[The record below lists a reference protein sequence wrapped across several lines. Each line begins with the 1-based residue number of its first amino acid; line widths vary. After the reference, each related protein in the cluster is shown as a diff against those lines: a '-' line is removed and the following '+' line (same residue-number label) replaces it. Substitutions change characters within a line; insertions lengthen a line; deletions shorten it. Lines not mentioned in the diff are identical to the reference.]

1 MIENKALSINH
12 QPTGH
17 IYIYLIKGI
26 VICLFLSLCICHVS
40 VAQKS
45 KVQLEK
51 EKKQILRKREETNKS
66 LRETADEKKA
76 TIGQLTA
83 LNQQI
88 QNQSQLIN
96 NISREIKLLDTEMAE
111 LNQITYSMENDLVK
125 LRKEYSAMVYAASK
139 ATTTYSR
146 LVFVFSS
153 TTFNELVMRLQYL
166 RHYAEARKNQVSQ
179 IEKIKAILIV
189 QQTDLTNKKLEKD
202 QLLQTQVEEN
212 NNLLALKEKQNQ
224 VVKQLSNREKE
235 LEAELAETK
244 KSIEGIDRLIKDLI
258 AEEIR
263 RAERE
268 AEANKAAASIESA
281 KEATMSASFAD
292 SKAKLNW
299 PVKSGFISSKFG
311 EQPHPILK
319 GITIDNPGVY
329 IQTNK
334 GEPVR
339 AVYDG
344 EVWTVTY
351 IPGVNKLVAIKHGD
365 YITVYAKL
373 AKVNVKVGQNVKA
386 NQVIGEVFT
395 DADGMSELQF
405 QIWKNQEKLNPQ
417 AWLNTK

>member
-1 MIENKALSINH
+1 MIENKASRKKNNPVVLTFLCRSVAVI
-12 QPTGH
+12 
-17 IYIYLIKGI
+17 
-26 VICLFLSLCICHVS
+26 ICLILCTAHIAS
-40 VAQKS
+40 AQKS
-45 KVQLEK
+45 KAQLEK
-51 EKKQILRKREETNKS
+51 EKKQILRKREEANKS

-76 TIGQLTA
+76 TIGQLAA

-96 NISREIKLLDTEMAE
+96 TISGELKLLDSEMAE
-111 LNQITYSMENDLVK
+111 LNQITYAMENDLVK
-125 LRKEYSAMVYAASK
+125 LRKEYGAMVYAAAK
-139 ATTTYSR
+139 ANTTYSR
-146 LVFVFSS
+146 LIFIFSS
-153 TTFNELVMRLQYL
+153 ATFNDLVMRLQYL
-166 RHYAEARKNQVSQ
+166 RHYSEARKNQVTQ
-179 IEKIKAILIV
+179 IEKIKTILIV
-189 QQTDLTNKKLEKD
+189 QQTDLNKKKLEKD
-202 QLLQTQVEEN
+202 KLLQSQIVEN

-224 VVKQLSNREKE
+224 VVRQLSNREKE
-235 LEAELAETK
+235 LEAELAESK
-244 KSIEGIDRLIKDLI
+244 KAIDGIDRLIKDLI

-268 AEANKAAASIESA
+268 AEANRAAASIETA
-281 KEATMSASFAD
+281 KEATISASFAD
-292 SKAKLNW
+292 SKSKLNW

-373 AKVNVKVGQNVKA
+373 SKVNVKVGQNVKA

-395 DADGMSELQF
+395 DSDGMSELQF

-417 AWLNTK
+417 AWLNNK

>member
-1 MIENKALSINH
+1 MIENRALSDRLLYFKNASVLRSV
-12 QPTGH
+12 
-17 IYIYLIKGI
+17 LII
-26 VICLFLSLCICHVS
+26 VGLLCCTCQFS
-40 VAQKS
+40 FAQKS

-51 EKKQILRKREETNKS
+51 EKKDILRRREETNKS
-66 LRETADEKKA
+66 LRETADEKNA

-96 NISREIKLLDTEMAE
+96 NISREIRLLDSEMAE
-111 LNQITYSMENDLVK
+111 LNQITFAMENDVVK
-125 LRKEYSAMVYAASK
+125 LRKEYGAMVYAAAK
-139 ATTTYSR
+139 ANNNYSR
-146 LVFVFSS
+146 MVFLFSS
-153 TTFNELVMRLQYL
+153 TTFNELVMRIQYL
-166 RHYAEARKNQVSQ
+166 RHSSEARKTQVDQ
-179 IEKIKAILIV
+179 IEKIKSILII
-189 QQTDLTNKKLEKD
+189 QQTDLNSKKQEKD
-202 QLLQTQVEEN
+202 KLLQAQIIEN

-235 LEAELAETK
+235 LQDELTETK
-244 KSIEGIDRLIKDLI
+244 KAIDGIDRLIKDLI

-268 AEANKAAASIESA
+268 AEVNKAAATAESA
-281 KEATMSASFAD
+281 KEASISASFAD
-292 SKAKLNW
+292 SKAKLSW

-395 DADGMSELQF
+395 DSDGMSELQF

-417 AWLNTK
+417 AWLNDK

>member
-1 MIENKALSINH
+1 MR
-12 QPTGH
+12 
-17 IYIYLIKGI
+17 LIKGI
-26 VICLFLSLCICHVS
+26 VLSLFLSLCICHVS
-40 VAQKS
+40 LAQKS
-45 KVQLEK
+45 KAQLEK

-179 IEKIKAILIV
+179 IEKIKTILIV

-202 QLLQTQVEEN
+202 QLLQTQLVEN
-212 NNLLALKEKQNQ
+212 NNLLALKEKQSQ

-235 LEAELAETK
+235 LEAELADTK

-281 KEATMSASFAD
+281 KEATISASFAD

>member
-1 MIENKALSINH
+1 
-12 QPTGH
+12 
-17 IYIYLIKGI
+17 
-26 VICLFLSLCICHVS
+26 
-40 VAQKS
+40 
-45 KVQLEK
+45 
-51 EKKQILRKREETNKS
+51 
-66 LRETADEKKA
+66 
-76 TIGQLTA
+76 
-83 LNQQI
+83 
-88 QNQSQLIN
+88 
-96 NISREIKLLDTEMAE
+96 
-111 LNQITYSMENDLVK
+111 
-125 LRKEYSAMVYAASK
+125 
-139 ATTTYSR
+139 
-146 LVFVFSS
+146 
-153 TTFNELVMRLQYL
+153 MRIQYL
-166 RHYAEARKNQVSQ
+166 RQYSEARKTQVDQ
-179 IEKIKAILIV
+179 IEKIKSILII
-189 QQTDLTNKKLEKD
+189 QQTDLNSKKQEKD
-202 QLLQTQVEEN
+202 KLLQAQIIEN

-235 LEAELAETK
+235 LQDELTETK
-244 KSIEGIDRLIKDLI
+244 KAIDGIDRLIKDLI

-268 AEANKAAASIESA
+268 AEVNKAAATAESA
-281 KEATMSASFAD
+281 KEASISASFAD
-292 SKAKLNW
+292 SKAKLSW

-395 DADGMSELQF
+395 DSDGMSELQF

-417 AWLNTK
+417 AWLNDK

>member
-1 MIENKALSINH
+1 MIENNALYKKETYD
-12 QPTGH
+12 PVT
-17 IYIYLIKGI
+17 LIFKS
-26 VICLFLSLCICHVS
+26 VITLCCLIFCLQSPV

-45 KVQLEK
+45 KSQLEK
-51 EKKQILRKREETNKS
+51 EKKLILSKREETNKS

-76 TIGQLTA
+76 TLGQLTA

-96 NISREIKLLDTEMAE
+96 NISKEIKLLDTEMAE
-111 LNQITYSMENDLVK
+111 LNQITYSMQNDLVN
-125 LRKEYSAMVYAASK
+125 LRKEYGAMVYAAAKANTHYSK
-139 ATTTYSR
+139 
-146 LVFVFSS
+146 LVFLFSS
-153 TTFNELVMRLQYL
+153 ATFNELTMRLQYL
-166 RHYAEARKNQVSQ
+166 RHYSEARKNQVEQ
-179 IEKIKAILIV
+179 IEKIKSILIV
-189 QQTDLTNKKLEKD
+189 QQTDLNEKKNEKD
-202 QLLQTQVEEN
+202 KLLQAQIIEN
-212 NNLLALKEKQNQ
+212 NNLLALKDKQNQ
-224 VVKQLSNREKE
+224 VVRQLSNREKE
-235 LEAELAETK
+235 LQDELNETK
-244 KSIEGIDRLIKDLI
+244 KAIEGIDRLIKDLI

-268 AEANKAAASIESA
+268 AEANRAAASAEVA
-281 KEATMSASFAD
+281 REATVSASFAD
-292 SKAKLNW
+292 SKSKLNW

-373 AKVNVKVGQNVKA
+373 SKVNVKVGQNVKA

-395 DADGMSELQF
+395 DSEGMSELQF

-417 AWLNTK
+417 AWLNNK

>member
-1 MIENKALSINH
+1 MIENRALSPKLLYFKNASVLRSV
-12 QPTGH
+12 
-17 IYIYLIKGI
+17 LII
-26 VICLFLSLCICHVS
+26 VGLLCYTS
-40 VAQKS
+40 QFSFAQKS
-45 KVQLEK
+45 KTQLEK
-51 EKKQILRKREETNKS
+51 EKKDILRKREETNKS

-96 NISREIKLLDTEMAE
+96 NISREIKLLDNEMAE
-111 LNQITYSMENDLVK
+111 LNQITYAMENDLVK
-125 LRKEYSAMVYAASK
+125 LRKEYGAMVYAAAK
-139 ATTTYSR
+139 ANNHYSR
-146 LVFVFSS
+146 MVFLFSS
-153 TTFNELVMRLQYL
+153 STFNELVMRIQYL
-166 RHYAEARKNQVSQ
+166 KHYSEARKTQVDQ
-179 IEKIKAILIV
+179 IEKIKSILIV
-189 QQTDLTNKKLEKD
+189 QQTDLNNKKQEKD
-202 QLLQTQVEEN
+202 KLLQAQITEN

-224 VVKQLSNREKE
+224 VVNQLSNREKE
-235 LEAELAETK
+235 LQDELTETK
-244 KSIEGIDRLIKDLI
+244 KAIEGIDRLIRDLI

-268 AEANKAAASIESA
+268 AEANRAAANAESA

-292 SKAKLNW
+292 SKSKLNW
-299 PVKSGFISSKFG
+299 PVKTGFISSRFG

-373 AKVNVKVGQNVKA
+373 AKVSVKVGQNVKA
-386 NQVIGEVFT
+386 NQIIGEVFT
-395 DADGMSELQF
+395 DPDGMSELQF

-417 AWLNTK
+417 AWLNDK

>member
-1 MIENKALSINH
+1 MIENKALQTNSYSSFI
-12 QPTGH
+12 TFLLRSAA
-17 IYIYLIKGI
+17 IA
-26 VICLFLSLCICHVS
+26 ICISFCTSHVTL
-40 VAQKS
+40 AQKS
-45 KVQLEK
+45 KTQLEK

-76 TIGQLTA
+76 TIGQLAA

-88 QNQSQLIN
+88 QNQSQLIT
-96 NISREIKLLDTEMAE
+96 NISREIKLLDNEMAE
-111 LNQITYSMENDLVK
+111 LNQITYSMENDLLN
-125 LRKEYSAMVYAASK
+125 LRKEYGAMVYAASK
-139 ATTTYSR
+139 ANTTYSR
-146 LVFVFSS
+146 LVFIFSS
-153 TTFNELVMRLQYL
+153 STFNELAMRLQYL
-166 RHYAEARKNQVSQ
+166 RHYSEARKTQVDQ
-179 IEKIKAILIV
+179 IEKIKTILIV

-202 QLLQTQVEEN
+202 KLLQTQITEN
-212 NNLLALKEKQNQ
+212 NNLLVLKAKQNQ
-224 VVKQLSNREKE
+224 VVRQLSNREQE
-235 LEAELAETK
+235 LETELAEAK
-244 KSIEGIDRLIKDLI
+244 KAIEGIDRLIRDLI

-281 KEATMSASFAD
+281 KEATISASFAD

-299 PVKSGFISSKFG
+299 PVKSGFISSRFG

-373 AKVNVKVGQNVKA
+373 SKVNVKVGQVVKA
-386 NQVIGEVFT
+386 NQMIGEVFT
-395 DADGMSELQF
+395 DTDGMSELQF

-417 AWLNTK
+417 AWLNDK

>member
-1 MIENKALSINH
+1 MIENKASRKKNNPVVLTFLCRSVAVI
-12 QPTGH
+12 
-17 IYIYLIKGI
+17 
-26 VICLFLSLCICHVS
+26 ICLILCTAHIAS
-40 VAQKS
+40 AQKS
-45 KVQLEK
+45 KAQLEK
-51 EKKQILRKREETNKS
+51 EKKQILRKREEANKS

-76 TIGQLTA
+76 TIGQLAA

-96 NISREIKLLDTEMAE
+96 TISGELKLLDSEMAE
-111 LNQITYSMENDLVK
+111 LNQITYAMENDLVK
-125 LRKEYSAMVYAASK
+125 LRKEYGAMVYAAAK
-139 ATTTYSR
+139 ANTTYSR
-146 LVFVFSS
+146 LIFIFSS
-153 TTFNELVMRLQYL
+153 ATFNDLVMRLQYL
-166 RHYAEARKNQVSQ
+166 RHYSEARKNQVTQ
-179 IEKIKAILIV
+179 IEKIKTILIV
-189 QQTDLTNKKLEKD
+189 QQTDLNKKKLEKD
-202 QLLQTQVEEN
+202 KLLQSQIIEN

-224 VVKQLSNREKE
+224 VVRQLSNREKE
-235 LEAELAETK
+235 LEAELAESK
-244 KSIEGIDRLIKDLI
+244 KAIDGIDRLIKDLI

-268 AEANKAAASIESA
+268 AEANRAAASIETA
-281 KEATMSASFAD
+281 KEATISASFAD
-292 SKAKLNW
+292 SKSKLNW

-373 AKVNVKVGQNVKA
+373 SKVNVKVGQNVKA

-395 DADGMSELQF
+395 DSDGMSELQF

-417 AWLNTK
+417 AWLNNK

>member
-1 MIENKALSINH
+1 MTENNALYKKETYDPITLVIKSVI
-12 QPTGH
+12 TFCC
-17 IYIYLIKGI
+17 LIF
-26 VICLFLSLCICHVS
+26 CLQSTV

-45 KVQLEK
+45 KSQLER
-51 EKKQILRKREETNKS
+51 EKKLILSKREETNKS

-76 TIGQLTA
+76 TLGQLTA

-96 NISREIKLLDTEMAE
+96 NISKEIKLLDTEMAE
-111 LNQITYSMENDLVK
+111 LNQITYSMQNDLVN
-125 LRKEYSAMVYAASK
+125 LRKEYGAMVYAAAKANTHYSK
-139 ATTTYSR
+139 
-146 LVFVFSS
+146 LVFLFSS
-153 TTFNELVMRLQYL
+153 ATFNELTMRLQYL
-166 RHYAEARKNQVSQ
+166 RHYSEARKNQVEQ
-179 IEKIKAILIV
+179 IEKIKSILIV
-189 QQTDLTNKKLEKD
+189 QQTDLNEKKNEKD
-202 QLLQTQVEEN
+202 KLLQAQIIEN
-212 NNLLALKEKQNQ
+212 NNLLALKDKQNQ
-224 VVKQLSNREKE
+224 VVRQLSNREKE
-235 LEAELAETK
+235 LQDELNETK
-244 KSIEGIDRLIKDLI
+244 KAIEGIDRLIKDLI

-268 AEANKAAASIESA
+268 AEANRAAASAEVA
-281 KEATMSASFAD
+281 REATVSASFAD
-292 SKAKLNW
+292 SKSKLNW

-373 AKVNVKVGQNVKA
+373 SKVNVKVGQNVKA

-395 DADGMSELQF
+395 DSEGMSELQF

-417 AWLNTK
+417 AWLNNK

>member
-1 MIENKALSINH
+1 LCCLSH
-12 QPTGH
+12 TS
-17 IYIYLIKGI
+17 
-26 VICLFLSLCICHVS
+26 F
-40 VAQKS
+40 AQKS
-45 KVQLEK
+45 KAQLEK

-66 LRETADEKKA
+66 LRETEDEKKA
-76 TIGQLTA
+76 TLGQLTA

-96 NISREIKLLDTEMAE
+96 TISREIKLLDNEMVE
-111 LNQITYSMENDLVK
+111 LNQITFAMQNDLVK
-125 LRKEYSAMVYAASK
+125 LRKEYGAMVYAAAK
-139 ATTTYSR
+139 ANTHYSR
-146 LVFVFSS
+146 LVFIFSS

-166 RHYAEARKNQVSQ
+166 RHYSEARKTQVDQ
-179 IEKIKAILIV
+179 IEKIKNILIV
-189 QQTDLTNKKLEKD
+189 QQTDLNNKKAEKD
-202 QLLQTQVEEN
+202 KLLQTQIIEN

-224 VVKQLSNREKE
+224 VVKQLNNRERE
-235 LEAELAETK
+235 LQDELIETK

-268 AEANKAAASIESA
+268 AEANRAAANAESA
-281 KEATMSASFAD
+281 KEATISASFAD
-292 SKAKLNW
+292 SKSKLTW

-373 AKVNVKVGQNVKA
+373 SKVNVKVGQVVKA
-386 NQVIGEVFT
+386 SQVIGEVFT
-395 DADGMSELQF
+395 DSDGMSELQF

-417 AWLNTK
+417 AWLNDK

>member
-1 MIENKALSINH
+1 MIENKALHNK
-12 QPTGH
+12 QFC
-17 IYIYLIKGI
+17 YICTFTIRSVVFIL
-26 VICLFLSLCICHVS
+26 CLLCCSLQTS
-40 VAQKS
+40 FAQKS
-45 KVQLEK
+45 KAQLEK
-51 EKKQILRKREETNKS
+51 EKKQILSKREETNKS

-76 TIGQLTA
+76 TLGQLTA

-88 QNQSQLIN
+88 QNQSLLIN
-96 NISREIKLLDTEMAE
+96 NISREIKLLDNEMAE
-111 LNQITYSMENDLVK
+111 LNQITYAMTNDLVK
-125 LRKEYSAMVYAASK
+125 LRKEYGAMVYAAAK
-139 ATTTYSR
+139 ANTHYSR

-166 RHYAEARKNQVSQ
+166 RHYSESRKNQVNQ
-179 IEKIKAILIV
+179 IEKIKNILTI
-189 QQTDLTNKKLEKD
+189 QQEDLNNKKLEKD
-202 QLLQTQVEEN
+202 KLLQAQITEN
-212 NNLLALKEKQNQ
+212 NNLLALKEKQSQ

-235 LEAELAETK
+235 LQDELAETK
-244 KSIEGIDRLIKDLI
+244 KAIEGIDRLIKDLI

-268 AEANKAAASIESA
+268 AEANKAAATAESA
-281 KEATMSASFAD
+281 KEATISASFAD
-292 SKAKLNW
+292 SKSKLNW

-395 DADGMSELQF
+395 DPDGMSELQF

-417 AWLNTK
+417 AWLNDK